1 MMSDEKVKGFHEKLD
16 ILGVQKEKV
25 DEVINIKSENIKK
38 DSVIVAILKRVRV
51 KEHFVYEMF
60 SNIPEE
66 NIIKMSPDEYVPLMG
81 IIDDAIAS
89 GSLISPMEDD
99 IRRSY
104 TQSQEQL
111 NICASMNTSY
121 GTAASG
127 AFHIG
132 ILNPT
137 WFPNQMKIKDTY
149 KMEDSLYEEIDN
161 IRKKLDS
168 LFPDIRNDFES
179 FISKFL
185 SSPVDETKYQE
196 LIGSRSMFYFKMIYE
211 TTEKKFGKQKSR
223 RDSIE
228 RFVFGNSKP
237 IAAVQPLI
245 DRCFDLWKELSG
257 QNANSVK
264 KGNVSPN
271 YIELLF
277 RRLIGGMESILDLRS
292 RYYKE

>member
-1 MMSDEKVKGFHEKLD
+1 MD